1 MVFSRVIQWWG
12 LGVRVLCWS
21 LLRIEVGTHRGK
33 REGNVRGYVD
43 VMDVVVVAAVVVVV
57 VAVVVA
63 LVVVDVMVVAVE
75 EVEVEVVAVVVVV
88 VAGVVVVVVGVLVL
102 EVAWRAQLQRF
113 VGIRTSCARFLSRRR
128 ILCRRNVRWQSV
140 GLSSCCRTL
149 VETFVA

>member
-1 MVFSRVIQWWG
+1 M
-12 LGVRVLCWS
+12 
-21 LLRIEVGTHRGK
+21 GTHRGNK
-33 REGNVRGYVD
+33 KGNARGYVD
-43 VMDVVVVAAVVVVV
+43 VMDVVVVVAVVVVV

-88 VAGVVVVVVGVLVL
+88 VAGVVVVVGVLVM